1 MSQGMDGEGKLV
13 SMIFEAYKRI
23 SIKNNLFLIS
33 LIALVL
39 FSVSFSYQAYSH
51 SGDVL
56 NSGASPA
63 PTIDGVIG
71 VAEWA
76 NAGTLPITVNLPE
89 GGTAAGT
96 LYAMNDNTNIYFAMS
111 VPRTALEQQDTI
123 FSVRLDQVHGTGF
136 GDNNDDVVVINTSGF
151 FDAVRT
157 NLPPCPAG
165 NPPGFCGPKDVD
177 VTPPGT
183 TDGSGAVTND
193 GTNTMWELSHPLSS
207 GDTYDISV
215 TTTDVVGFAISI
227 SLNSNLAPGFTSFP
241 ALATGMDL
249 LLSIGETIEIIIK
262 PGSDTNPINP
272 DSKGVIPVS
281 ILGSETFDVAD
292 VDVTTLA
299 FGPSGASIAHKN
311 AHLDDVN
318 DDGFTDLL
326 GHFRTQETGIA
337 FGDSEACLTGELLD
351 GTPFE
356 ACDDITTVPQ

>member
-1 MSQGMDGEGKLV
+1 MRAKLV
-13 SMIFEAYKRI
+13 II
-23 SIKNNLFLIS
+23 P

-136 GDNNDDVVVINTSGF
+136 GDNNDDIVVISTSGF
-151 FDAVRT
+151 FDDVRT

-215 TTTDVVGFAISI
+215 TTTDVVGFSISI
-227 SLNSNLAPGFTSFP
+227 SLNSNLAPGSTSFP

-249 LLSIGETIEIIIK
+249 LLGIVETTEIDIK
-262 PGSDTNPINP
+262 PGSDPNSINP
-272 DSKGVIPVS
+272 TNRGVIPVA
-281 ILGSETFDVAD
+281 ILGSDTFDVLD

-311 AHLDDVN
+311 AHLADVN
-318 DDGFTDLL
+318 DDGLTDLVS
-326 GHFRTQETGIA
+326 HYRTEETGIA
-337 FGDSEACLTGELLD
+337 FGDTEACVTGETLD

-356 ACDDITTVPQ
+356 GCDDIRTVPN